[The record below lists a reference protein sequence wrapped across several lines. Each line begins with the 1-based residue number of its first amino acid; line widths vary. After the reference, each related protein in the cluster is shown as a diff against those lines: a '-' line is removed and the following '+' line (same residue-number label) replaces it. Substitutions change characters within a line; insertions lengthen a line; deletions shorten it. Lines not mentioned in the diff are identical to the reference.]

1 MGLIRKLTYVGTCGV
16 IDIRSDVQR
25 IAWYSKKLMKE
36 HEKPTRRWA

>member
-36 HEKPTRRWA
+36 HAKADA